1 MPQDYSL
8 GALEQRLESHVQ
20 TFDTLLKLIP
30 AKYYITDHSE
40 DHKPSKFMHNKRK
53 QAPKQAIKEATKKA
67 KKAKLDPESHKS
79 VAELQEE
86 AAQRKKD
93 ESESESEAEE
103 EDADIDEDDE
113 EDGDMDMAE
122 ANFASLGNGIESD
135 EDENMDEPEEKTSAA
150 DVSAPITPMLKT
162 DISELKD
169 RLHKRIADL
178 RKNRNAPGSD
188 ASNPKSRESILQSR
202 MKRKQD
208 RKKSLQAKKEQRGNG
223 DVNEEIIKES
233 QPAANKS
240 NQKFSAS
247 SIKDD
252 GDVYFGR
259 IETGLAKKKKGATD
273 AKTQLKQVEAKHQK
287 LEKLRQED
295 KDRAAALEEKE
306 TWNKALSMAQGEKVK
321 DDIKLLKKTIKRDEH
336 VKLKSSKT
344 WNERK
349 DKIKKEEADK
359 QKKRNANIQTRIDA
373 KKEKRLSK
381 GKKTKARPGF
391 EGKGGKGKKPTQKK
405 GSKPSF
411 NKKK

>member
-8 GALEQRLESHVQ
+8 EALEQRLESHVQ

-30 AKYYITDHSE
+30 AKYYITDHG
-40 DHKPSKFMHNKRK
+40 DDDKPSKFMHNKRK

-86 AAQRKKD
+86 AAQRKK
-93 ESESESEAEE
+93 EESKSESEDEE

-135 EDENMDEPEEKTSAA
+135 EDEDMDEPQEKTSAGE
-150 DVSAPITPMLKT
+150 SAPITPMLKT

-188 ASNPKSRESILQSR
+188 PSNPKSRESILQSR

-208 RKKSLQAKKEQRGNG
+208 RKKSLQAKKENRGKG

-259 IETGLAKKKKGATD
+259 IETGMAKKKKGATD
-273 AKTQLKQVEAKHQK
+273 AKTQLKQVEAKQQK
-287 LEKLRQED
+287 LEKLRHED
-295 KDRAAALEEKE
+295 KDRATALEEKE
-306 TWNKALSMAQGEKVK
+306 TWKKALSMAQGEKVK
-321 DDIKLLKKTIKRDEH
+321 DDVKLLKKTIKRDEH
-336 VKLKSSKT
+336 VKLKSSKA

-349 DKIKKEEADK
+349 DKIKKDEADK
-359 QKKRNANIQTRIDA
+359 QKKRQANLQTRIDA
-373 KKEKRLSK
+373 KKDKRMGK
-381 GKKTKARPGF
+381 GKKPKARPGF
-391 EGKGGKGKKPTQKK
+391 EGGKGGKGKKPTQKK
-405 GSKPSF
+405 GSKAGF